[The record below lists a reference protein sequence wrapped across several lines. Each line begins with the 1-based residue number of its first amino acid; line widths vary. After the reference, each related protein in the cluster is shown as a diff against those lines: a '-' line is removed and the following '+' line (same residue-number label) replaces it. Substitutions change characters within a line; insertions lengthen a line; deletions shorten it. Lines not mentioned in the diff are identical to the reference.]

1 MYETLYA
8 DLRRCSDL
16 VGIGLIGSVQNVTAA
31 AATRKPNALGIHI
44 QHHDVVCGRSVA
56 QVLME
61 VEKRYPLVGTSL
73 LPVFF
78 PGPGSLR
85 AKDKDLGFWR
95 QAMNRRLGPNS
106 HGHCIVATHHQV

>member
-1 MYETLYA
+1 M
-8 DLRRCSDL
+8 RCSDL
-16 VGIGLIGSVQNVTAA
+16 VGIGLMGSVQNVTAA
-31 AATRKPNALGIHI
+31 GATRKPSALGIHI
-44 QHHDVVCGRSVA
+44 QHQDIVRGRSVA

-85 AKDKDLGFWR
+85 AKDKDLRFWR
-95 QAMNRRLGPNS
+95 QAMKRRLGPNS
-106 HGHCIVATHHQV
+106 HGHCIVATQNQV